1 MLTYFK
7 TKRYCREYA
16 KTLFRDS
23 EALCAYYSI
32 GESHTF
38 SKEFQLKLNTAVYGE
53 PFTDAEIEAYL
64 HPAPSP
70 TEAAKPQKIRIRKL
84 GMRYAAAV
92 IAAAVLTTGMLV
104 GLGGVVADPQGCN
117 DVRFGYQKSG
127 CSGSME
133 ARFPFPAEC
142 YNSIDF
148 NGYTAPGFP
157 DHVSAFDIGNIPE
170 GFALAYEKTESISFE
185 EIELNNNWD
194 EVSSVRRC
202 YEQEGV
208 GWLNIDVQIAHTS
221 RLWFSTLPKNDEGV
235 SRVFTYRGNDAFI
248 LARKD
253 KKSVYCTMIW
263 CDGLNDYYVCY
274 VDTSNKMTFDSIQD
288 VVISVANSVHISQ
301 K

>member
-38 SKEFQLKLNTAVYGE
+38 SKEFQLKLNTDVYGE

-92 IAAAVLTTGMLV
+92 IAAAVLTPGMLV

-117 DVRFGYQKSG
+117 DVRLGYQKSG
-127 CSGSME
+127 CFGSME

-148 NGYTAPGFP
+148 IGYTAPGFP
-157 DHVSAFDIGNIPE
+157 DHV
-170 GFALAYEKTESISFE
+170 
-185 EIELNNNWD
+185 
-194 EVSSVRRC
+194 
-202 YEQEGV
+202 
-208 GWLNIDVQIAHTS
+208 
-221 RLWFSTLPKNDEGV
+221 
-235 SRVFTYRGNDAFI
+235 
-248 LARKD
+248 
-253 KKSVYCTMIW
+253 
-263 CDGLNDYYVCY
+263 
-274 VDTSNKMTFDSIQD
+274 
-288 VVISVANSVHISQ
+288 
-301 K
+301 

>member
-1 MLTYFK
+1 
-7 TKRYCREYA
+7 
-16 KTLFRDS
+16 
-23 EALCAYYSI
+23 
-32 GESHTF
+32 
-38 SKEFQLKLNTAVYGE
+38 
-53 PFTDAEIEAYL
+53 
-64 HPAPSP
+64 
-70 TEAAKPQKIRIRKL
+70 
-84 GMRYAAAV
+84 
-92 IAAAVLTTGMLV
+92 
-104 GLGGVVADPQGCN
+104 
-117 DVRFGYQKSG
+117 
-127 CSGSME
+127 ME

-148 NGYTAPGFP
+148 IGYTAPGFP

-185 EIELNNNWD
+185 EIELDNNWD